1 MSRQTKSIV
10 SIALVIFLA
19 LTMLPGCTEEE
30 KPHSPI
36 GSDVWE
42 TMPKLTYGVMEYDK
56 LQILPW
62 NNGRCEA
69 TSYNTMAETDNG
81 YYMARFSSAYAAYR
95 LYYADKTDLSLWVPV
110 CAAPNCDHN
119 RDDCSAFM
127 QYEQF
132 VARDGKIYYQLTIDG
147 TQYDTG
153 NCWYGLMSMSEAGG
167 DITVVQSLSD
177 LPPTLASAM
186 TLLTSQHWLYNVHE
200 IDAQGNYTAYSYRL
214 TDAGWEDVAKVEYF
228 EDTVQLRTAKYDLL
242 HGDPVFQNGVLGM
255 KSGIY
260 YLYRGDELVQ
270 VDLTGL
276 TINGSY
282 LSGDI
287 LRFFRINDGYY
298 DLNIKTGEEVRLADA
313 QLENSYASIM
323 IPNCII
329 ESTLITYLMED
340 NNKNLPE
347 GTEHALRLFDGKTW
361 REVELPNDL
370 RTANNS
376 TYLWPLSVTS
386 DSIIFFSK
394 NMADIMNLSATHYY
408 ILDLT
413 ADELKIEFVMTVR

>member
-1 MSRQTKSIV
+1 MKRFGSCIML
-10 SIALVIFLA
+10 LV
-19 LTMLPGCTEEE
+19 MLLGMLSGCAEEE
-30 KPHSPI
+30 KQPAPI
-36 GSDVWE
+36 GSEVWE
-42 TMPKLTYGVMEYDK
+42 TMPQLTYGVMEYEK

-69 TSYNTMAETDNG
+69 TSYNTMAETYKG
-81 YYMARFSSAYAAYR
+81 FYLARSVMGFAGYR
-95 LYYADKTDLSLWVPV
+95 LYYADKTKLALWVPV

-119 RDDCSAFM
+119 RDDCSAYM
-127 QYEQF
+127 NYEQF
-132 VARDGKIYYQLTIDG
+132 VAKDGRIYYQLMIEG
-147 TQYDTG
+147 TQYDRD
-153 NCWYGLMSMSEAGG
+153 NCCFGLMSMSEAGG
-167 DITVVQSLSD
+167 DIAVVQWLSD
-177 LPPTLASAM
+177 LPTTRASEM
-186 TLLTSQHWLYNVHE
+186 PLLTSQHWLYNVHE
-200 IDAQGNYTAYSYRL
+200 IDAQGNYTAYSYRR
-214 TDAGWEDVAKVEYF
+214 TDAGWEDMVKVENY

-270 VDLTGL
+270 VDLTGFP
-276 TINGSY
+276 INGSY
-282 LSGDI
+282 LSGDV
-287 LRFFRINDGYY
+287 LRFFRFNDGYY
-298 DLNIKTGEEVRLADA
+298 DVNIKTGEEVRLADA

-323 IPNCII
+323 LPNCII

-361 REVELPNDL
+361 WEVELPNDL

-413 ADELKIEFVMTVR
+413 ADELKIEFVMTAR